1 MDKTELRKIAKDVRS
16 DLLLMT
22 NNTGQAGAHIGGSL
36 SLVEIMVALYFE
48 EMNLSSDNLNADDR
62 SRLIL
67 SKGHGVMT
75 QYVVLSHKGIIPHD
89 ELMTFKHNDTRLYAH
104 PSMNRDIAIEFSSG
118 SLGQGLSLGVGAALA
133 MRRRDNNAKIIVIL
147 GDGECDEGQVWESAA
162 TAAHFGLDNVIVV
175 VDKNK
180 LQYDG
185 ETDEVMKKDLEA
197 RFKSF
202 GFETVVADGHD
213 FESLENAFNTEH
225 TGKPL
230 AVVAETIKGKGVSF
244 MENNPEWHNKVL
256 SEKDLEAA
264 LEDLEDN

>member
-1 MDKTELRKIAKDVRS
+1 MDRSELKKIAKDVRA
-16 DLLLMT
+16 DLLRMT

-36 SLVEIMVALYFE
+36 SLVEIMVSLYYE
-48 EMNLSSDNLNADDR
+48 VMELSPDDLTADDR

-104 PSMNRDIAIEFSSG
+104 PSMNPDIAIEFSSG

-133 MRRRDNNAKIIVIL
+133 MRRRDNKAKVIVIL

-162 TAAHFGLDNVIVV
+162 SAAHYGLDNIIVV
-175 VDKNK
+175 VDENK

-185 ETDEVMKKDLEA
+185 DTKDVMKKDLAA
-197 RFKSF
+197 RWSSF
-202 GFETVVADGHD
+202 GFETVTADGHD
-213 FESLENAFNTEH
+213 FESLEKAFNTGHE
-225 TGKPL
+225 GKPL
-230 AVVAETIKGKGVSF
+230 ALIAETVKGKGVSF

-256 SEKDLEAA
+256 PEKDLEAA
-264 LEDLEDN
+264 LEGLEDN